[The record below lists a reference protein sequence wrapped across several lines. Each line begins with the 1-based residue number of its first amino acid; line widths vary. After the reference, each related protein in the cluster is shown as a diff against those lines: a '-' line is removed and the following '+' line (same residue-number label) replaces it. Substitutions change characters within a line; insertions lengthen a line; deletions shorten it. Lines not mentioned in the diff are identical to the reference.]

1 MKILFYFLF
10 SLLAIIFGNKEITQ
24 DCSSNVGKSIKALRY
39 TLFSK
44 FRLSCYTLFIT
55 RKCNSCVEVIYYF
68 QFSSLHN
75 LKKSFNYFLNL
86 FFLRNFCRVVMVGP
100 K

>member
-1 MKILFYFLF
+1 M
-10 SLLAIIFGNKEITQ
+10 
-24 DCSSNVGKSIKALRY
+24 GKSIKALRY

-75 LKKSFNYFLNL
+75 LKKSFNYLLNL
-86 FFLRNFCRVVMVGP
+86 FFFCENFVGLSW
-100 K
+100 